1 MCDCPRLDP
10 AALVT
15 DWASG
20 DVVCCR
26 CGVVVEGHILDE
38 SPEWR
43 NHDDGTGPQ
52 DRSRA
57 GGGLDRHGRPTG
69 TYLDAGPGKRRRVA
83 TAGIDPRDAA
93 LDEGLRQVERFVAAF
108 GLSATSVVATTAK
121 ELFEDVHATRAVRS
135 DTRQAMAAAAVYFGC
150 KMEQAGR
157 ELRQVAAVCGVDPRA
172 LNAATADYKDALA
185 GKAYYPALLATLPP
199 GTLIDIFLDRLRL
212 PPDQRKRVWRA
223 AQRLD
228 RAVQSL
234 VDCGKKPRTI
244 CSGVLYLA
252 LQQEGVASVTK
263 KHITEACSV
272 CQQTLDKAVAHIRR
286 ATASAQPA

>member
-1 MCDCPRLDP
+1 MCDCPSVDP

-26 CGVVVEGHILDE
+26 CGVVLEGHILDE

-43 NHDDGTGPQ
+43 NHDPSTARGGGDK
-52 DRSRA
+52 SRA
-57 GGGLDRHGRPTG
+57 GGGLDRHGAPTG
-69 TYLDAGPGKRRRVA
+69 TYLEVPHKRRRCA
-83 TAGIDPRDAA
+83 TAQDRRDPRDAA
-93 LDEGLRQVERFVAAF
+93 LDEGARLVEAFVTAF
-108 GLSATSVVATTAK
+108 GLSATSTVAATAK
-121 ELFEDVHATRAVRS
+121 ELFEDVHAARAMRS
-135 DTRQAMAAAAVYFGC
+135 DTRHAMAAAAVYFGC

-157 ELRQVAAVCGVDPRA
+157 ELRQVAAVCGVGVKA
-172 LNAATADYKDALA
+172 LNAATAEYKDALA

-223 AQRLD
+223 AQALD
-228 RAVQSL
+228 RSVQSL

-244 CSGVLYLA
+244 CSGILFLA
-252 LQQEGVASVTK
+252 LQQEGIATVTK

-272 CQQTLDKAVAHIRR
+272 CQQTLDKVVAHIRQ
-286 ATASAQPA
+286 ATGA